1 MKYREDMME
10 NDAECPGMRSDR
22 PGITLNDLDLE
33 STPTCLREREGWQ
46 NEWMWS
52 GLVEGE

>member
-1 MKYREDMME
+1 MME
-10 NDAECPGMRSDR
+10 NDAEYPGMRSDR
-22 PGITLNDLDLE
+22 PGITLNDLDLVSSPHVLE
-33 STPTCLREREGWQ
+33 REREGWQ